1 MTAHGADPDAVD
13 VETFHDI
20 CLMYADGIIG
30 NQGIL
35 EVLGALTGAVYNY
48 MRKPN
53 GKVYKLQD
61 IIPRAYPYIYRPLS
75 PEEQAE
81 QAQQNLKAFAMA
93 GAPKG
98 MFRGQ

>member
-1 MTAHGADPDAVD
+1 MTAHGTDPDLVD

-20 CLMYADGIIG
+20 CLMYADGFIG
-30 NQGIL
+30 NHGVM

-61 IIPRAYPYIYRPLS
+61 IIPRAYPYIYRPVS
-75 PEEQAE
+75 PEEQAA
-81 QAQQNLKAFAMA
+81 QAQDNLKAFALA
-93 GAPKG
+93 KAPKG
-98 MFRGQ
+98 MFKG